1 MLLAAFAAAAL
12 AAQSTTPAAGTFR
25 GGTEL
30 VALPVTVVD
39 SRGQYVSN
47 LLQSDFAVFEE
58 GAQQSI
64 ALFAATAVP
73 IDLMLLL
80 DTSGSMRERMEAAQR
95 AAIEFIRA
103 LKPDDRAALVLFG
116 DRVRI
121 AESLTD
127 DRARL
132 EQAIRAARIVG
143 GTALYEALYIA
154 LREFRRNHV
163 ESEPRRQVLV
173 VLSDGD
179 DTTSRSVSMQD
190 VLDEAR
196 RNPVTVFAVVPAESF
211 SPASLLTNGSRR
223 RASEYS
229 LRLLAE
235 ETGGRSFLTTRD
247 QDLSSTYHQIAEE
260 LGQQYWLAY
269 APASRRAGYRRVSV
283 RIVTQST
290 LRARTR
296 SGYYSDES
304 MPKRHGSSGDRP
316 ASVTR

>member
-1 MLLAAFAAAAL
+1 MLMAAFAAAAL
-12 AAQSTTPAAGTFR
+12 AAQSATPPAGTFR

-39 SRGQYVSN
+39 SRGQYVPN
-47 LLQSDFAVFEE
+47 LLQSDFAVYEE

-64 ALFAATAVP
+64 TLFAATAVP

-80 DTSGSMRERMEAAQR
+80 DVSGSMRERMDAAQR
-95 AAIEFIRA
+95 AAIEFVRA
-103 LKPDDRAALVLFG
+103 LKPDDRASVVLFG

-121 AESLTD
+121 AELLTG

-132 EQAIRAARIVG
+132 EQAIRAARVVG
-143 GTALYEALYIA
+143 GTALHEALYIA
-154 LREFRRNHV
+154 LREFRRYQV
-163 ESEPRRQVLV
+163 DSEPRRQVLV

-196 RNPVTVFAVVPAESF
+196 RNPVTVFAIVPAES
-211 SPASLLTNGSRR
+211 SAPVSLLAKASRR

-235 ETGGRSFLTTRD
+235 ETGGRSFLTTRV
-247 QDLSSTYHQIAEE
+247 QDLSTTYHQIADE
-260 LGQQYWLAY
+260 LGRQYWLAY
-269 APASRRAGYRRVSV
+269 APVSRRTGYRRVSV
-283 RIVTQST
+283 RIVTEPT

-296 SGYYSDES
+296 SGYYSD
-304 MPKRHGSSGDRP
+304 
-316 ASVTR
+316 